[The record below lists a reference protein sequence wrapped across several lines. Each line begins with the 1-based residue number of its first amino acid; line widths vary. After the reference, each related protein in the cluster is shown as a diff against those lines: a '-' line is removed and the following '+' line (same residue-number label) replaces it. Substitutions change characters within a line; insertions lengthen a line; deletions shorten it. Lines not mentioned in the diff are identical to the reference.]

1 MCYVR
6 YKQDIITK
14 HKVELVG
21 WPTSIRFANPS
32 DIGTVDDIQKL
43 RKALKAGECKWIMQS
58 WGQQAAYAEMLAG
71 KVAAGEQVVK
81 KRKERS
87 DKGKMQV
94 KDGKK
99 AVVGKSGKGSRQ
111 HGGGKVRGPG
121 VSEDDDNNNNNNDEE
136 PRQPP
141 KKKRKCVTAAKARV
155 EKKLPPALKSKKFIF
170 DSDDDD
176 DKSA

>member
-1 MCYVR
+1 
-6 YKQDIITK
+6 
-14 HKVELVG
+14 
-21 WPTSIRFANPS
+21 
-32 DIGTVDDIQKL
+32 
-43 RKALKAGECKWIMQS
+43 MQS

-71 KVAAGEQVVK
+71 KVATGEQVVK

-87 DKGKMQV
+87 DKGKTQM

-99 AVVGKSGKGSRQ
+99 AVVEKSGKGSRQ

-121 VSEDDDNNNNNNDEE
+121 VSEDDDDDDNDNDNEE

-141 KKKRKCVTAAKARV
+141 KKKRKRMTAAKAHV

-176 DKSA
+176 DELA